1 MSWKVWT
8 GKYQEEI
15 RHLRGLIDEID
26 AILDDHIILD
36 KNKCSI
42 VQFCSCRQ
50 HGIETRN
57 KDLADCIND
66 ILEAIE
72 ETQNEYEGARKDE

>member
-26 AILDDHIILD
+26 AILDDH
-36 KNKCSI
+36 
-42 VQFCSCRQ
+42 RQ

-57 KDLADCIND
+57 KDLADCISD